1 MFNFFRVNDPIRLV
15 GILLYLILFSV
26 ISWVFFSFPST
37 TPALM
42 WMVLGE
48 RLSEGY
54 LLYVDVIDDTGPL
67 SAGVF
72 TGLHLLFGRSPIA
85 YVLLGKVFVL
95 FQIYY
100 WNSTLIKY
108 RVFDENTYLP
118 AIVMAALFHF
128 SFDLMYLSPTLLG
141 STFLLLAFGQL
152 FSHTVLQKES
162 SESTL
167 LIGIYGGLATGFH
180 WNFVFFL
187 PFIVFTGL
195 AISGFT
201 IRQLFLSI
209 MGFLLPIL
217 LISVFYFWKDG
228 LEQALQVWPIVFNY
242 PSYGYQPYLSWLAPG
257 VFPLLLALIGF
268 TISSFFR
275 GATINQQKQ
284 RQLIVIW
291 LLFSAGLF
299 FLVKNNASYQLVVFL
314 PALSYF
320 ISQFF
325 QRFSWTFLIRPAFFG
340 LVLVAPILTSF
351 YWTARTAVD
360 TSYFVVATDEIALPK
375 KSGLMVLEDNP
386 SPYLIHSLEGPF
398 LNYHMSVSYLQQEKT
413 LPQKAQV
420 FQMIRR
426 QLPKKVL
433 DKDGHFKDLLEE
445 LPALKEFYSEAN
457 PGIYSLKYEP
467 RK

>member
-1 MFNFFRVNDPIRLV
+1 
-15 GILLYLILFSV
+15 
-26 ISWVFFSFPST
+26 
-37 TPALM
+37 M

-48 RLSEGY
+48 RLSEGH
-54 LLYVDVIDDTGPL
+54 LLYVDVIDDTGAL

-72 TGLHLLFGRSPIA
+72 TGLHLLFGRSEIA
-85 YVLLGKVFVL
+85 YLLLGKIFVL

-187 PFIVFTGL
+187 PFLIFTGL
-195 AISGFT
+195 SISSFT
-201 IRQLFLSI
+201 VRQLFLAI

-217 LISVFYFWKDG
+217 LILVFYFWNDG
-228 LEQALQVWPIVFNY
+228 LEQALQVWPIVFTY
-242 PSYGYQPYLSWLAPG
+242 PNYGYQPYLSWLAPG
-257 VFPLLLALIGF
+257 VFPLVLALAGYFIG
-268 TISSFFR
+268 SFFR

-284 RQLIVIW
+284 RQLILIW

-299 FLVKNNASYQLVVFL
+299 FLVKNTASYQLVIFL
-314 PALSYF
+314 PAMSYF
-320 ISQFF
+320 ITQFF
-325 QRFSWTFLIRPAFFG
+325 LYFNWTLLLRPAFFG
-340 LVLVAPILTSF
+340 LVLALPIWGMNYWQERTKVDATYFVTAPIEKDPL
-351 YWTARTAVD
+351 
-360 TSYFVVATDEIALPK
+360 IQK
-375 KSGLMVLEDNP
+375 GLMVLEENP
-386 SPYLIHSLEGPF
+386 SPYLTHSLDGPF
-398 LNYHMSVSYLQQEKT
+398 LNFHMSASYLKQEKN
-413 LPQKAQV
+413 LQQKAQV

-426 QLPKKVL
+426 QQPQQVY
-433 DKDGHFKDLLEE
+433 DKEGLFKALLEE
-445 LPALKEFYSEAN
+445 LPALKEFYNEDK
-457 PGIYSLKYEP
+457 PGRYSK
-467 RK
+467 K

>member
-1 MFNFFRVNDPIRLV
+1 
-15 GILLYLILFSV
+15 
-26 ISWVFFSFPST
+26 
-37 TPALM
+37 M

-85 YVLLGKVFVL
+85 YILLGKIFVL
-95 FQIYY
+95 VQIYS

-187 PFIVFTGL
+187 PFLILTGL
-195 AISGFT
+195 AISSFT
-201 IRQLFLSI
+201 VRQLFLSI

-217 LISVFYFWKDG
+217 LILVFYFWKDG
-228 LEQALQVWPIVFNY
+228 LEHALQVWPMVFSY
-242 PSYGYQPYLSWLAPG
+242 PNYGYQPSLSWLAPG
-257 VFPLLLALIGF
+257 AFPILLALIGF
-268 TISSFFR
+268 AISSFFR

-284 RQLIVIW
+284 RQLIIIW

-314 PALSYF
+314 PAMTYF

-325 QRFSWTFLIRPAFFG
+325 LLFNWTLLVKPAFFG
-340 LVLVAPILTSF
+340 LVLVLPLWTLN
-351 YWTARTAVD
+351 YWTTRTAVD
-360 TSYFVVATDEIALPK
+360 TSYFVAAIDEITLPK
-375 KSGLMVLEDNP
+375 KTGVMVLEKDP
-386 SPYLIHSLEGPF
+386 SPYLYKTLDGPF
-398 LNYHMSVSYLQQEKT
+398 LNYNMSMRYLKKEKT
-413 LPQKAQV
+413 LQQKAQV
-420 FQMIRR
+420 FQMVRR
-426 QLPKKVL
+426 QKPQQVL
-433 DKDGHFKDLLEE
+433 DKDGLFKDLLDE
-445 LPALKEFYSEAN
+445 LPALKEFYIETS
-457 PGIYSLKYEP
+457 PGVYSIK
-467 RK
+467 

>member
-1 MFNFFRVNDPIRLV
+1 
-15 GILLYLILFSV
+15 
-26 ISWVFFSFPST
+26 
-37 TPALM
+37 M

-48 RLSEGY
+48 RLSEGN
-54 LLYVDVIDDTGPL
+54 LLYVDIIDDTGPL

-72 TGLHLLFGRSPIA
+72 TGLHLLFGRSELA
-85 YVLLGKVFVL
+85 YLLLGKIFVL

-108 RVFDENTYLP
+108 RVFDENTYFP

-187 PFIVFTGL
+187 PFLIFTGL

-201 IRQLFLSI
+201 VRQLFLSI

-217 LISVFYFWKDG
+217 LILVFYFWKDG
-228 LEQALQVWPIVFNY
+228 LEQALQVWPIVFTYPNY
-242 PSYGYQPYLSWLAPG
+242 AYQPYLSWLTPG
-257 VFPLLLALIGF
+257 VFPLVLALAGYFIG
-268 TISSFFR
+268 SFFR

-284 RQLIVIW
+284 RQLILIW

-314 PALSYF
+314 PAMSYF

-325 QRFSWTFLIRPAFFG
+325 LHFGWTLLLRPAFFG
-340 LVLVAPILTSF
+340 LILVLPIWGMN
-351 YWTARTAVD
+351 YWQDRTGID
-360 TSYFVVATDEIALPK
+360 TSYFVAQTFDLEPLIQRGV
-375 KSGLMVLEDNP
+375 MVLEEDP
-386 SPYLIHSLEGPF
+386 SPYLTHSLDGPF
-398 LNYHMSVSYLQQEKT
+398 LNFHMSASYLKQEKT
-413 LPQKAQV
+413 LQQKAQV

-426 QLPKKVL
+426 QMPAQVY
-433 DKDGHFKDLLEE
+433 DKQGHFKALLEE
-445 LPALKEFYSEAN
+445 LPALKEFYTEDK
-457 PGIYSLKYEP
+457 PGHYSK
-467 RK
+467 K

>member
-1 MFNFFRVNDPIRLV
+1 
-15 GILLYLILFSV
+15 
-26 ISWVFFSFPST
+26 
-37 TPALM
+37 M

-85 YVLLGKVFVL
+85 YILLGKIIVL
-95 FQIYY
+95 VQIYY

-187 PFIVFTGL
+187 PFLILTGL
-195 AISGFT
+195 AISSFT
-201 IRQLFLSI
+201 VRQLFLSI

-217 LISVFYFWKDG
+217 LILVFYFWKDG
-228 LEQALQVWPIVFNY
+228 LEHALQVWPMVFSY
-242 PSYGYQPYLSWLAPG
+242 PNYGYQPSLSWLAPG
-257 VFPLLLALIGF
+257 AFPILLALIGF
-268 TISSFFR
+268 AISSFFR

-284 RQLIVIW
+284 RQLIIIW

-314 PALSYF
+314 PAMTYF

-325 QRFSWTFLIRPAFFG
+325 LLFNWTLLVKPAFFG
-340 LVLVAPILTSF
+340 LVLVLPLWTLN
-351 YWTARTAVD
+351 YWTTRTAVD
-360 TSYFVVATDEIALPK
+360 TSYFVAAIDEITLPK
-375 KSGLMVLEDNP
+375 KTGVMVLEKDP
-386 SPYLIHSLEGPF
+386 SPYLYKTLDGPF
-398 LNYHMSVSYLQQEKT
+398 LNYNMSMRYLKQEKT
-413 LPQKAQV
+413 LQQKAQV
-420 FQMIRR
+420 FQMVRR
-426 QLPKKVL
+426 QKPQQVL
-433 DKDGHFKDLLEE
+433 DQDGLFKDLLDE
-445 LPALKEFYSEAN
+445 LPALKEFYIETS
-457 PGIYSLKYEP
+457 PGVYSIK
-467 RK
+467 

>member
-1 MFNFFRVNDPIRLV
+1 
-15 GILLYLILFSV
+15 
-26 ISWVFFSFPST
+26 
-37 TPALM
+37 M

-48 RLSEGY
+48 RLSEGN
-54 LLYVDVIDDTGPL
+54 LLYVDIIDDTGPL

-72 TGLHLLFGRSPIA
+72 TGLHLLFGRSELA
-85 YVLLGKVFVL
+85 YLLLGKIFVL

-108 RVFDENTYLP
+108 RVFDENTYFP

-187 PFIVFTGL
+187 PFLIFTGL

-217 LISVFYFWKDG
+217 LILVFYFWKDG
-228 LEQALQVWPIVFNY
+228 LEQALQVWPIVFTYPNY
-242 PSYGYQPYLSWLAPG
+242 AYQPYLSWLTPG
-257 VFPLLLALIGF
+257 VFPLVLALAGYFIG
-268 TISSFFR
+268 SFFR

-284 RQLIVIW
+284 RQLILIW

-314 PALSYF
+314 PAMSYF

-325 QRFSWTFLIRPAFFG
+325 LHFGWTLLLRPAFFG
-340 LVLVAPILTSF
+340 LILVLPIWGMN
-351 YWTARTAVD
+351 YWQDRTGID
-360 TSYFVVATDEIALPK
+360 TSYFVSQTFDLEPLIQ
-375 KSGLMVLEDNP
+375 SGVMVLEEDP
-386 SPYLIHSLEGPF
+386 SPYLTHSLDGPF
-398 LNYHMSVSYLQQEKT
+398 LNFHMSASYLKQEKT
-413 LPQKAQV
+413 LQQKAQV

-426 QLPKKVL
+426 QLPAQVY
-433 DKDGHFKDLLEE
+433 DNQGHFKVLLEE
-445 LPALKEFYSEAN
+445 LPALKEFYTEDK
-457 PGIYSLKYEP
+457 PGRYSK
-467 RK
+467 K

>member
-1 MFNFFRVNDPIRLV
+1 
-15 GILLYLILFSV
+15 
-26 ISWVFFSFPST
+26 
-37 TPALM
+37 M

-72 TGLHLLFGRSPIA
+72 SGIHLLFGRSPMA
-85 YVLLGKVFVL
+85 YILLGKVFVL
-95 FQIYY
+95 FQVYY

-118 AIVMAALFHF
+118 AIVLAALFHF

-167 LIGIYGGLATGFH
+167 LIGIYGGLAAGFH
-180 WNFVFFL
+180 WNFIFFL
-187 PFIVFTGL
+187 PFIAFTGL

-217 LISVFYFWKDG
+217 LIFVFYFWKDG
-228 LEQALQVWPIVFNY
+228 LQQAIQIWPTVFNY
-242 PSYGYQPYLSWLAPG
+242 PIYGYQPALSWLVPG
-257 VFPLLLALIGF
+257 AFPLLLALIGY

-299 FLVKNNASYQLVVFL
+299 FFEKNNATYQLVVFL

-325 QRFSWTFLIRPAFFG
+325 LKFNWTFLIRPAFFG
-340 LVLVAPILTSF
+340 LVLVMPILASF
-351 YWTARTAVD
+351 YWTTRTAVD
-360 TSYFVVATDEIALPK
+360 TTYFVVAPAETSLPQK
-375 KSGLMVLEDNP
+375 TGMMVLEEDP
-386 SPYLIHSLEGPF
+386 SPYLTNSLGGPF
-398 LNYHMSVSYLQQEKT
+398 LNYNMSISYLKQEKT

-433 DKDGHFKDLLEE
+433 DKEGHFKDLLEE
-445 LPALKEFYSEAN
+445 LPALKELYSESN
-457 PGIYSLKYEP
+457 PGIYSLKYKT

>member
-1 MFNFFRVNDPIRLV
+1 
-15 GILLYLILFSV
+15 
-26 ISWVFFSFPST
+26 
-37 TPALM
+37 M

-48 RLSEGY
+48 RLSEGH

-72 TGLHLLFGRSPIA
+72 TGLHLLFGRSELA
-85 YVLLGKVFVL
+85 YLFLGKIFIL

-167 LIGIYGGLATGFH
+167 LIGVFGGLATGFH

-187 PFIVFTGL
+187 PFLIFTGL
-195 AISGFT
+195 AISSFT
-201 IRQLFLSI
+201 LRQLFLSI

-217 LISVFYFWKDG
+217 LILVFYFWKDG
-228 LEQALQVWPIVFNY
+228 LEQALQVWPIVFTY
-242 PSYGYQPYLSWLAPG
+242 PKYGYQPYLSWLAPG
-257 VFPLLLALIGF
+257 ALPLLLAFAGYF
-268 TISSFFR
+268 ISSFFR

-284 RQLIVIW
+284 RQLILIW

-299 FLVKNNASYQLVVFL
+299 FLVKNTASYQLVVFL
-314 PALSYF
+314 PAMSYF
-320 ISQFF
+320 ITQFF
-325 QRFSWTFLIRPAFFG
+325 LHFSWTLLLRPAFFG
-340 LVLVAPILTSF
+340 LVLALPVWGMN
-351 YWTARTAVD
+351 YWQERTAID
-360 TSYFVVATDEIALPK
+360 TSYFATATYETDQLNRK
-375 KSGLMVLEDNP
+375 GLMVLEEDP
-386 SPYLIHSLEGPF
+386 SPYLTHSLDGPF
-398 LNYHMSVSYLQQEKT
+398 LNFHMSESYLKQEKT
-413 LPQKAQV
+413 LQQKAQV
-420 FQMIRR
+420 YQMIRL
-426 QLPKKVL
+426 QQPDQVF
-433 DKDGHFKDLLEE
+433 DKEGLFKALLEE
-445 LPALKEFYSEAN
+445 LPALKEFYTEVK
-457 PGIYSLKYEP
+457 PGVYTK
-467 RK
+467 K

>member
-1 MFNFFRVNDPIRLV
+1 
-15 GILLYLILFSV
+15 
-26 ISWVFFSFPST
+26 
-37 TPALM
+37 M

-48 RLSEGY
+48 RLSEGH
-54 LLYVDVIDDTGPL
+54 LLYVDVIDDTGAL

-72 TGLHLLFGRSPIA
+72 TGLHLLFGRSEIA
-85 YVLLGKVFVL
+85 YLLLGKIFVL

-187 PFIVFTGL
+187 PFLIFTGL
-195 AISGFT
+195 SISSFT
-201 IRQLFLSI
+201 VRQLFLAI

-217 LISVFYFWKDG
+217 LILVFYFWNDG
-228 LEQALQVWPIVFNY
+228 LEQALQVWPIVFTYPNY
-242 PSYGYQPYLSWLAPG
+242 VYQPYLSWLAPG
-257 VFPLLLALIGF
+257 VFPLVLALAGYFIG
-268 TISSFFR
+268 SFFR

-284 RQLIVIW
+284 RQLILIW

-299 FLVKNNASYQLVVFL
+299 FLVKNTASYQLVIFL
-314 PALSYF
+314 PAMSYF
-320 ISQFF
+320 ITQFF
-325 QRFSWTFLIRPAFFG
+325 LYFNWTLLLRPTFFG
-340 LVLVAPILTSF
+340 LVLALPIWGMNYWQERTKVDATYFVTAPIEKDPL
-351 YWTARTAVD
+351 
-360 TSYFVVATDEIALPK
+360 IQK
-375 KSGLMVLEDNP
+375 GLMVLEENP
-386 SPYLIHSLEGPF
+386 SPYLTQSLDGPF
-398 LNYHMSVSYLQQEKT
+398 LNFHMSASYLKQEKN
-413 LPQKAQV
+413 LQQKAQV

-426 QLPKKVL
+426 QQPEQVY
-433 DKDGHFKDLLEE
+433 DKEGLFKALLEE
-445 LPALKEFYSEAN
+445 LPALKEFYNEDK
-457 PGIYSLKYEP
+457 PGRYSK
-467 RK
+467 K

>member
-1 MFNFFRVNDPIRLV
+1 
-15 GILLYLILFSV
+15 
-26 ISWVFFSFPST
+26 
-37 TPALM
+37 M

-48 RLSEGY
+48 RLSEGH
-54 LLYVDVIDDTGPL
+54 LLYVDVIDDTGAL

-72 TGLHLLFGRSPIA
+72 TGLHLLFGRSEIA
-85 YVLLGKVFVL
+85 YLLLGKIFVL

-187 PFIVFTGL
+187 PFLIFTGL
-195 AISGFT
+195 SISSFT
-201 IRQLFLSI
+201 VRQLFLAI

-217 LISVFYFWKDG
+217 LILVFYFWNDG
-228 LEQALQVWPIVFNY
+228 LEQALQVWPIVFTYPNY
-242 PSYGYQPYLSWLAPG
+242 VYQPYLSWLAPG
-257 VFPLLLALIGF
+257 VFPLVLALAGYFIG
-268 TISSFFR
+268 SFFR

-284 RQLIVIW
+284 RQLILIW

-299 FLVKNNASYQLVVFL
+299 FLVKNTASYQLVIFL
-314 PALSYF
+314 PAMSYF
-320 ISQFF
+320 ITQFF
-325 QRFSWTFLIRPAFFG
+325 LYFNWTLLLRPAFFG
-340 LVLVAPILTSF
+340 LVLALPIWGMNYWQERTKVDATYFVTAPIEKDPL
-351 YWTARTAVD
+351 
-360 TSYFVVATDEIALPK
+360 IQK
-375 KSGLMVLEDNP
+375 GLMVLEENP
-386 SPYLIHSLEGPF
+386 SPYLTQSLDGPF
-398 LNYHMSVSYLQQEKT
+398 LNFHMSASYLKQEKN
-413 LPQKAQV
+413 LQQKAQV

-426 QLPKKVL
+426 QQPEQVY
-433 DKDGHFKDLLEE
+433 DKEGLFKALLEE
-445 LPALKEFYSEAN
+445 LPALKEFYNEDK
-457 PGIYSLKYEP
+457 PGRYSK
-467 RK
+467 K

>member
-1 MFNFFRVNDPIRLV
+1 
-15 GILLYLILFSV
+15 
-26 ISWVFFSFPST
+26 
-37 TPALM
+37 M

-48 RLSEGY
+48 RLSEGH
-54 LLYVDVIDDTGPL
+54 LLYVDVIDDTGAL

-72 TGLHLLFGRSPIA
+72 TGLHLLFGRSEIA
-85 YVLLGKVFVL
+85 YFLLGKIFVL

-108 RVFDENTYLP
+108 RVFDENTYFP

-187 PFIVFTGL
+187 PFLIFTGL
-195 AISGFT
+195 SISSFT
-201 IRQLFLSI
+201 VRQLFLSI

-217 LISVFYFWKDG
+217 LILVFYFWNDG
-228 LEQALQVWPIVFNY
+228 LEQALQVWPIVFTY
-242 PSYGYQPYLSWLAPG
+242 PNYGYQPYLSWLAPG
-257 VFPLLLALIGF
+257 IFPLLLALAGYFIG
-268 TISSFFR
+268 SFFR

-284 RQLIVIW
+284 RQLILIW

-299 FLVKNNASYQLVVFL
+299 FLVKNTASYQLVVFL
-314 PALSYF
+314 PAMSYF
-320 ISQFF
+320 ITQFF
-325 QRFSWTFLIRPAFFG
+325 LHFNWTLLLRPAFFG
-340 LVLVAPILTSF
+340 LVLALPVWGMS
-351 YWTARTAVD
+351 YWKERTKVD
-360 TSYFVVATDEIALPK
+360 TTYFVAAPFEKDQLIQK
-375 KSGLMVLEDNP
+375 GLMVLEENP
-386 SPYLIHSLEGPF
+386 SPYLTHSLDGPF
-398 LNYHMSVSYLQQEKT
+398 LNFHMSESYLKQEKN
-413 LPQKAQV
+413 LQQKAQV

-426 QLPKKVL
+426 QQPEQVY
-433 DKDGHFKDLLEE
+433 DKEGLFKALLEE
-445 LPALKEFYSEAN
+445 LPALKEFYNEDK
-457 PGIYSLKYEP
+457 PGRYSK
-467 RK
+467 K

>member
-15 GILLYLILFSV
+15 GILIYVILFSV

-37 TPALM
+37 TPTLM

-72 TGLHLLFGRSPIA
+72 TGIHLLFGRSHLA
-85 YVLLGKVFVL
+85 YILLGKIFVF

-100 WNSTLIKY
+100 WNSTLIRF

-118 AIVMAALFHF
+118 AIIMAALFHF

-152 FSHTVLQKES
+152 FSHTILQKES

-187 PFIVFTGL
+187 PFLVFTGL
-195 AISGFT
+195 VVSNFKV
-201 IRQLFLSI
+201 RQLFLAI

-217 LISVFYFWKDG
+217 LILVFYFWNDG
-228 LEQALQVWPIVFNY
+228 LEQALQVWPIVFTY
-242 PSYGYQPYLSWLAPG
+242 PNYGYQPSLSWLGPG
-257 VFPLLLALIGF
+257 AFPLLLTLIGYV
-268 TISSFFR
+268 ISSFFR
-275 GATINQQKQ
+275 GTTINQQKQ
-284 RQLIVIW
+284 RQLILTW

-325 QRFSWTFLIRPAFFG
+325 LHFNWILLIRPAFFG
-340 LVLVAPILTSF
+340 LVLVLPLWTLN
-351 YWTARTAVD
+351 YWTTRTTVD
-360 TSYFVVATDEIALPK
+360 TSYFLAAPDESTLPK
-375 KSGLMVLEDNP
+375 KTGVMVLEEDP
-386 SPYLIHSLEGPF
+386 SPYLNKSLEGPF
-398 LNYHMSVSYLQQEKT
+398 LNFHMSMSYLKQEKT
-413 LPQKAQV
+413 LQQKAQV

-426 QLPKKVL
+426 QQPKQVL
-433 DKDGHFKDLLEE
+433 DKEGLFKDLLEE
-445 LPALKEFYSEAN
+445 LPALKDFYTETN
-457 PGIYSLKYEP
+457 PGIYSIK
-467 RK
+467 

>member
-1 MFNFFRVNDPIRLV
+1 
-15 GILLYLILFSV
+15 
-26 ISWVFFSFPST
+26 
-37 TPALM
+37 M

-85 YVLLGKVFVL
+85 YILLGKIFVL
-95 FQIYY
+95 VQIYY

-187 PFIVFTGL
+187 PFLILTGL
-195 AISGFT
+195 AISSFSV
-201 IRQLFLSI
+201 RQLFLSI

-217 LISVFYFWKDG
+217 LILVFYFWNDG
-228 LEQALQVWPIVFNY
+228 LEHALQVWPMVFSY
-242 PSYGYQPYLSWLAPG
+242 PNYGYQPSLSWLAPG
-257 VFPLLLALIGF
+257 AFPLVLALIGF
-268 TISSFFR
+268 AISSFFR

-284 RQLIVIW
+284 RQLIIIW

-314 PALSYF
+314 PAMTYF

-325 QRFSWTFLIRPAFFG
+325 LLFNWTLLVKPAFFG
-340 LVLVAPILTSF
+340 LVLVLPLWTLN
-351 YWTARTAVD
+351 YWTTRTAVD
-360 TSYFVVATDEIALPK
+360 TSYFVAAIDEITLPK
-375 KSGLMVLEDNP
+375 KTGVMVLEKDP
-386 SPYLIHSLEGPF
+386 SPLLYKTLDGPF
-398 LNYHMSVSYLQQEKT
+398 LNYNMSMRYLKQEKT
-413 LPQKAQV
+413 LQQKAQV
-420 FQMIRR
+420 FQMVRR
-426 QLPKKVL
+426 QMPQQVL
-433 DKDGHFKDLLEE
+433 DKDGLFKDLLDE
-445 LPALKEFYSEAN
+445 LPALKEFYIETK
-457 PGIYSLKYEP
+457 PGVYSIK
-467 RK
+467 

>member
-1 MFNFFRVNDPIRLV
+1 MFSFFRVNDPIRLV
-15 GILLYLILFSV
+15 GILLYVILFSV

-37 TPALM
+37 TPTLM

-85 YVLLGKVFVL
+85 YILLGKIIVL
-95 FQIYY
+95 VQIYY

-187 PFIVFTGL
+187 PFLILTGL
-195 AISGFT
+195 AISSFT
-201 IRQLFLSI
+201 VRQLFLSI

-217 LISVFYFWKDG
+217 LILVFYFWKDG
-228 LEQALQVWPIVFNY
+228 LEHALQVWPMVFSY
-242 PSYGYQPYLSWLAPG
+242 PNYGYQPSLSWLAPG
-257 VFPLLLALIGF
+257 AFPILLALIGF
-268 TISSFFR
+268 AISSFFR

-284 RQLIVIW
+284 RQLIIIW

-314 PALSYF
+314 PAMTYF

-325 QRFSWTFLIRPAFFG
+325 LLFNWTLLVKPAFFG
-340 LVLVAPILTSF
+340 LVLVLPLWTLN
-351 YWTARTAVD
+351 YWTTRTAVD
-360 TSYFVVATDEIALPK
+360 TSYFVAAIDEITLPK
-375 KSGLMVLEDNP
+375 KTGVMVLEKDP
-386 SPYLIHSLEGPF
+386 SPYLYKTLDGPF
-398 LNYHMSVSYLQQEKT
+398 LNYNMSMSYLKQEKT
-413 LPQKAQV
+413 LQQKAQV
-420 FQMIRR
+420 FQMVRR
-426 QLPKKVL
+426 QKPQQVL
-433 DKDGHFKDLLEE
+433 DQDGLFKDLLDE
-445 LPALKEFYSEAN
+445 LPALKEFYIETS
-457 PGIYSLKYEP
+457 PGVYSIK
-467 RK
+467 

>member
-1 MFNFFRVNDPIRLV
+1 
-15 GILLYLILFSV
+15 
-26 ISWVFFSFPST
+26 
-37 TPALM
+37 
-42 WMVLGE
+42 
-48 RLSEGY
+48 
-54 LLYVDVIDDTGPL
+54 
-67 SAGVF
+67 
-72 TGLHLLFGRSPIA
+72 
-85 YVLLGKVFVL
+85 
-95 FQIYY
+95 
-100 WNSTLIKY
+100 
-108 RVFDENTYLP
+108 
-118 AIVMAALFHF
+118 
-128 SFDLMYLSPTLLG
+128 
-141 STFLLLAFGQL
+141 
-152 FSHTVLQKES
+152 
-162 SESTL
+162 
-167 LIGIYGGLATGFH
+167 
-180 WNFVFFL
+180 
-187 PFIVFTGL
+187 
-195 AISGFT
+195 
-201 IRQLFLSI
+201 

-217 LISVFYFWKDG
+217 LIFVFYFWKDG

-242 PSYGYQPYLSWLAPG
+242 PSYGYQPSLSWLAPG
-257 VFPLLLALIGF
+257 AFPLLLALIGF

-325 QRFSWTFLIRPAFFG
+325 QQFSWTFLIRPAFFG

-360 TSYFVVATDEIALPK
+360 TSYFVAATDEIALPK

>member
-1 MFNFFRVNDPIRLV
+1 
-15 GILLYLILFSV
+15 
-26 ISWVFFSFPST
+26 
-37 TPALM
+37 M

-85 YVLLGKVFVL
+85 YILLGKIIVL
-95 FQIYY
+95 VQIYY

-187 PFIVFTGL
+187 PFLILTGL
-195 AISGFT
+195 AISSFT
-201 IRQLFLSI
+201 VRQLFLSI

-217 LISVFYFWKDG
+217 LILVFYFWKDG
-228 LEQALQVWPIVFNY
+228 LEHALQVWPMVFSY
-242 PSYGYQPYLSWLAPG
+242 PNYGYQPSLSWLAPG
-257 VFPLLLALIGF
+257 AFPILLALIGF
-268 TISSFFR
+268 AISSFFR

-284 RQLIVIW
+284 RQLIIIW

-314 PALSYF
+314 PAMTYF

-325 QRFSWTFLIRPAFFG
+325 LLFNWTLLVKPAFFG
-340 LVLVAPILTSF
+340 LVLVLPLWILN
-351 YWTARTAVD
+351 YWTTRTAVD
-360 TSYFVVATDEIALPK
+360 TSYFVAAIDEITLPEK
-375 KSGLMVLEDNP
+375 TGVMVLEKDP
-386 SPYLIHSLEGPF
+386 SPYLYKTLDGPF
-398 LNYHMSVSYLQQEKT
+398 LNYNMSMRYLKKEKT
-413 LPQKAQV
+413 LQQKAQV
-420 FQMIRR
+420 FQMVRR
-426 QLPKKVL
+426 QKPQQIL
-433 DKDGHFKDLLEE
+433 DKDGLFKDLLDE
-445 LPALKEFYSEAN
+445 LPALKEFYIETS
-457 PGIYSLKYEP
+457 PGVYSIK
-467 RK
+467 

>member
-1 MFNFFRVNDPIRLV
+1 
-15 GILLYLILFSV
+15 
-26 ISWVFFSFPST
+26 
-37 TPALM
+37 
-42 WMVLGE
+42 
-48 RLSEGY
+48 
-54 LLYVDVIDDTGPL
+54 
-67 SAGVF
+67 
-72 TGLHLLFGRSPIA
+72 
-85 YVLLGKVFVL
+85 
-95 FQIYY
+95 
-100 WNSTLIKY
+100 
-108 RVFDENTYLP
+108 
-118 AIVMAALFHF
+118 MAALFHF

-167 LIGIYGGLATGFH
+167 LIGIYGGLAAGFH

-187 PFIVFTGL
+187 PFIAFTGL

-217 LISVFYFWKDG
+217 LIFVFYFWNDG
-228 LEQALQVWPIVFNY
+228 LEQALQIWPIVFNF
-242 PSYGYQPYLSWLAPG
+242 PSYGYQPSLSWLAPG
-257 VFPLLLALIGF
+257 AFPLLLALIGF

-325 QRFSWTFLIRPAFFG
+325 QQFSWTFLIRPAFFG

-360 TSYFVVATDEIALPK
+360 TSYFVAATGDIALPQ

-386 SPYLIHSLEGPF
+386 SPYLIHSLGGPF

-420 FQMIRR
+420 FQVIRR

-433 DKDGHFKDLLEE
+433 DKEGHFKDLLEE
-445 LPALKEFYSEAN
+445 LPALKEFYSKAK

>member
-1 MFNFFRVNDPIRLV
+1 
-15 GILLYLILFSV
+15 
-26 ISWVFFSFPST
+26 
-37 TPALM
+37 M

-72 TGLHLLFGRSPIA
+72 TGLHILFGRSPVA
-85 YVLLGKVFVL
+85 YILLGKIFVF

-187 PFIVFTGL
+187 PFLILTGL
-195 AISGFT
+195 AVSSFT
-201 IRQLFLSI
+201 VRQLFLAI

-217 LISVFYFWKDG
+217 LILVFYFWNDG
-228 LEQALQVWPIVFNY
+228 LEQALQVWPIVFSFPKY
-242 PSYGYQPYLSWLAPG
+242 SYQPSLSWLTPG
-257 VFPLLLALIGF
+257 AFPVLLALIGF
-268 TISSFFR
+268 AISSFFR

-325 QRFSWTFLIRPAFFG
+325 MHFSWTLLIRPAFFG
-340 LVLVAPILTSF
+340 LVLVLPLWTLN
-351 YWTARTAVD
+351 YWDDRIAVD
-360 TSYFVVATDEIALPK
+360 TSYFIADADNAPLPNK
-375 KSGLMVLEDNP
+375 EGLMVLEEDP
-386 SPYLIHSLEGPF
+386 SPYIYKSLDGPF
-398 LNYHMSVSYLQQEKT
+398 LNFHMSTSYLKQEKT
-413 LPQKAQV
+413 LQQKAQV

-426 QLPKKVL
+426 QQPKQVL
-433 DKDGHFKDLLEE
+433 DGEGLFKDLLEE
-445 LPALKEFYSEAN
+445 LPVLKEFYTETK
-457 PGIYSLKYEP
+457 PGIYSIKYET
-467 RK
+467 RKGQSTN

>member
-1 MFNFFRVNDPIRLV
+1 
-15 GILLYLILFSV
+15 
-26 ISWVFFSFPST
+26 
-37 TPALM
+37 M

-48 RLSEGY
+48 RLSEGH

-72 TGLHLLFGRSPIA
+72 TGLHLLFGRSELA
-85 YVLLGKVFVL
+85 YLFLGKIFIL

-167 LIGIYGGLATGFH
+167 LIGVFGGLATGFH

-187 PFIVFTGL
+187 PFLIFTGL
-195 AISGFT
+195 AISSFT
-201 IRQLFLSI
+201 LRQLFLSI

-217 LISVFYFWKDG
+217 LILVFYFWKDG
-228 LEQALQVWPIVFNY
+228 LEQALQVWPIVFTY
-242 PSYGYQPYLSWLAPG
+242 PKYGYQPYLSWLAPG
-257 VFPLLLALIGF
+257 TLPLLLAFAGYF
-268 TISSFFR
+268 ISSFFR

-284 RQLIVIW
+284 RQLILIW

-299 FLVKNNASYQLVVFL
+299 FLVKNTASYQLVVFL
-314 PALSYF
+314 PAMSYF
-320 ISQFF
+320 ITQFF
-325 QRFSWTFLIRPAFFG
+325 LHFSWTLLLRPAFFG
-340 LVLVAPILTSF
+340 LVLALPVWGMN
-351 YWTARTAVD
+351 YWQERIAID
-360 TSYFVVATDEIALPK
+360 TSYFATATYETDQLNRK
-375 KSGLMVLEDNP
+375 GLMVLEEDP
-386 SPYLIHSLEGPF
+386 SPYLTHSLDGPF
-398 LNYHMSVSYLQQEKT
+398 LNFHMSESYLKQEKT
-413 LPQKAQV
+413 LQQKAQV
-420 FQMIRR
+420 YQMIRL
-426 QLPKKVL
+426 QQPDQVF
-433 DKDGHFKDLLEE
+433 DKEGLFKALLEE
-445 LPALKEFYSEAN
+445 LPALKEFYTEVK
-457 PGIYSLKYEP
+457 PGVYTK
-467 RK
+467 K

>member
-1 MFNFFRVNDPIRLV
+1 
-15 GILLYLILFSV
+15 
-26 ISWVFFSFPST
+26 
-37 TPALM
+37 
-42 WMVLGE
+42 MVLGE

-72 TGLHLLFGRSPIA
+72 TGLHLLFGRSPMA
-85 YVLLGKVFVL
+85 YILLGKVFVL

-108 RVFDENTYLP
+108 RVFEETTYLP
-118 AIVMAALFHF
+118 AIVLAALFHF
-128 SFDLMYLSPTLLG
+128 SFDLMYLSPTLMG

-167 LIGIYGGLATGFH
+167 LIGIYGGLAAGFH

-187 PFIVFTGL
+187 PFIALTGL

-201 IRQLFLSI
+201 IRQLFLST

-217 LISVFYFWKDG
+217 LIFVFYFWKDG
-228 LEQALQVWPIVFNY
+228 LQQALQVWPIGFTY
-242 PSYGYQPYLSWLAPG
+242 PVYEYQPALSWLAPG
-257 VFPLLLALIGF
+257 AFPLLLALIGF

-291 LLFSAGLF
+291 LLFSASLF
-299 FLVKNNASYQLVVFL
+299 FFVKNNATYQLVVFL

-325 QRFSWTFLIRPAFFG
+325 LQFGWKPLIRPAFFG
-340 LVLVAPILTSF
+340 LVLIMPILASY
-351 YWTARTAVD
+351 YWTARTSVD
-360 TSYFVVATDEIALPK
+360 TTYFAGATAETGPLQKA
-375 KSGLMVLEDNP
+375 GVMVLEDDP
-386 SPYLIHSLEGPF
+386 SPYLTNSLEGPF
-398 LNYHMSVSYLQQEKT
+398 LNYHLSVSYLKQEKT

-420 FQMIRR
+420 FQMIRS
-426 QLPKKVL
+426 QLPKQVL
-433 DKDGHFKDLLEE
+433 DKEGHFKNLLEE
-445 LPALKEFYSEAN
+445 LPALKEFYSETN
-457 PGIYSLKYEP
+457 PGIYSLNYKT

>member
-1 MFNFFRVNDPIRLV
+1 
-15 GILLYLILFSV
+15 
-26 ISWVFFSFPST
+26 
-37 TPALM
+37 M

-48 RLSEGY
+48 RLSEGH

-72 TGLHLLFGRSPIA
+72 TGLHLLFGRSELA
-85 YVLLGKVFVL
+85 YLFLGKIFVL

-167 LIGIYGGLATGFH
+167 LIGIFGGLATGFH

-187 PFIVFTGL
+187 PFLIFTGL
-195 AISGFT
+195 AISSFT
-201 IRQLFLSI
+201 VRQLFLSI

-217 LISVFYFWKDG
+217 LILVFYFWNDG
-228 LEQALQVWPIVFNY
+228 LEHALQVWPIVFTY
-242 PSYGYQPYLSWLAPG
+242 PNYGYQPYLSWLAPG
-257 VFPLLLALIGF
+257 ALPLLLALAGFFIG
-268 TISSFFR
+268 SFFR

-284 RQLIVIW
+284 RQLILIW

-299 FLVKNNASYQLVVFL
+299 FLVKNTASYQLVVFL

-320 ISQFF
+320 ITQFF
-325 QRFSWTFLIRPAFFG
+325 LHFNWTLLLRPAFFA
-340 LVLVAPILTSF
+340 LVLALPIWGMN
-351 YWTARTAVD
+351 YWQGRTTVD
-360 TSYFVVATDEIALPK
+360 TSYFVTASYETNQLNQQ
-375 KSGLMVLEDNP
+375 GLMVLEEDP
-386 SPYLIHSLEGPF
+386 SPYLTHSLDGPF
-398 LNYHMSVSYLQQEKT
+398 LNFHMSKSYLKQEKT
-413 LPQKAQV
+413 LQQKAQV

-426 QLPKKVL
+426 QQPEQVYDNQGL
-433 DKDGHFKDLLEE
+433 FKGLLEE
-445 LPALKEFYSEAN
+445 LPALKEFYTEVK
-457 PGIYSLKYEP
+457 PGNYSK
-467 RK
+467 K

>member
-1 MFNFFRVNDPIRLV
+1 
-15 GILLYLILFSV
+15 
-26 ISWVFFSFPST
+26 
-37 TPALM
+37 M

-48 RLSEGY
+48 RLSEGN
-54 LLYVDVIDDTGPL
+54 LLYVDIIDDTGPL

-72 TGLHLLFGRSPIA
+72 TGLHLLFGRSELA
-85 YVLLGKVFVL
+85 YILLGKIFVL

-108 RVFDENTYLP
+108 RVFDENTYFP

-187 PFIVFTGL
+187 PFLIFTGL

-201 IRQLFLSI
+201 VRQLFLSI

-217 LISVFYFWKDG
+217 LILVFYFWKDG
-228 LEQALQVWPIVFNY
+228 LEQALQVWPIVFTYPNY
-242 PSYGYQPYLSWLAPG
+242 VYQPYLSWLAPG
-257 VFPLLLALIGF
+257 VFPLLLALAGYLIG
-268 TISSFFR
+268 SFFR

-284 RQLIVIW
+284 RQLILIW

-299 FLVKNNASYQLVVFL
+299 FLVKNTASYQLVVFL
-314 PALSYF
+314 PAMSYF
-320 ISQFF
+320 ITQFF
-325 QRFSWTFLIRPAFFG
+325 LHFGWTLLLRPAFFG
-340 LVLVAPILTSF
+340 LILVLPIWGMN
-351 YWTARTAVD
+351 YWQDRTGID
-360 TSYFVVATDEIALPK
+360 TSYFVAQTFDMEPLIQ
-375 KSGLMVLEDNP
+375 SGVMVLEEDP
-386 SPYLIHSLEGPF
+386 SPYLTHSLDGPF
-398 LNYHMSVSYLQQEKT
+398 LNYHMSASYLKQEKT
-413 LPQKAQV
+413 LQQKAQV

-426 QLPKKVL
+426 QLPVQVY
-433 DKDGHFKDLLEE
+433 DNQGHFKALLEE
-445 LPALKEFYSEAN
+445 LPALKEFYTEEK
-457 PGIYSLKYEP
+457 PGSYSK
-467 RK
+467 K

>member
-1 MFNFFRVNDPIRLV
+1 
-15 GILLYLILFSV
+15 
-26 ISWVFFSFPST
+26 
-37 TPALM
+37 M

-48 RLSEGY
+48 RLSEGH

-72 TGLHLLFGRSPIA
+72 TGLHLLFGRSELA
-85 YVLLGKVFVL
+85 YLFLGKIFIL

-167 LIGIYGGLATGFH
+167 LIGVFGGLATGFH

-187 PFIVFTGL
+187 PFLIFTGL
-195 AISGFT
+195 AISSFT
-201 IRQLFLSI
+201 LRQLFLSI

-217 LISVFYFWKDG
+217 LILVFYFWKDG
-228 LEQALQVWPIVFNY
+228 LEQALQVWPIVFTY
-242 PSYGYQPYLSWLAPG
+242 PKYGYQPYLSWLAPG
-257 VFPLLLALIGF
+257 TLPLLLAFAGYF
-268 TISSFFR
+268 ISSFFR

-284 RQLIVIW
+284 RQLILIW

-299 FLVKNNASYQLVVFL
+299 FLVKNTASYQLVVFL
-314 PALSYF
+314 PAMSYF
-320 ISQFF
+320 ITQFF
-325 QRFSWTFLIRPAFFG
+325 LHFSWTLLLRPAFFG
-340 LVLVAPILTSF
+340 LVLALPVWGMN
-351 YWTARTAVD
+351 YWQERTAID
-360 TSYFVVATDEIALPK
+360 TSYFATATYETDQLNRK
-375 KSGLMVLEDNP
+375 GLMVLEEDP
-386 SPYLIHSLEGPF
+386 SPYLTHSLDGPF
-398 LNYHMSVSYLQQEKT
+398 LNFHMSESYLKQEKT
-413 LPQKAQV
+413 LQQKAQV
-420 FQMIRR
+420 YQMIRL
-426 QLPKKVL
+426 QQPDQVF
-433 DKDGHFKDLLEE
+433 DKEGLFKALLEE
-445 LPALKEFYSEAN
+445 LPALKEFYTEVK
-457 PGIYSLKYEP
+457 PGVYTK
-467 RK
+467 K

>member
-1 MFNFFRVNDPIRLV
+1 
-15 GILLYLILFSV
+15 
-26 ISWVFFSFPST
+26 
-37 TPALM
+37 
-42 WMVLGE
+42 MVLGE
-48 RLSEGY
+48 RLSEGH
-54 LLYVDVIDDTGPL
+54 LLYVDVIDDTGAL

-72 TGLHLLFGRSPIA
+72 TGLHLLFGRSEIA
-85 YVLLGKVFVL
+85 YLLLGKIFVL

-187 PFIVFTGL
+187 PFLIFTGL
-195 AISGFT
+195 SISSFT
-201 IRQLFLSI
+201 VRQLFLAI

-217 LISVFYFWKDG
+217 LILVFYFWNDG
-228 LEQALQVWPIVFNY
+228 LEQALQVWPIVFTY
-242 PSYGYQPYLSWLAPG
+242 PNYGYQPYLSWLAPG
-257 VFPLLLALIGF
+257 IFPLVLALAGYFIG
-268 TISSFFR
+268 SFFR

-284 RQLIVIW
+284 RQLILIW

-299 FLVKNNASYQLVVFL
+299 FLVKNTASYQLVIFL
-314 PALSYF
+314 PAMSYF
-320 ISQFF
+320 ITQFF
-325 QRFSWTFLIRPAFFG
+325 LYFNWTLLLRPAFFG
-340 LVLVAPILTSF
+340 LVLALPIWGMNYWQERTKVDATYFVTAPIEKDPL
-351 YWTARTAVD
+351 
-360 TSYFVVATDEIALPK
+360 IQK
-375 KSGLMVLEDNP
+375 GLMVLEENP
-386 SPYLIHSLEGPF
+386 SPYLTHSLDGPF
-398 LNYHMSVSYLQQEKT
+398 LNFHMSASYLKQEKN
-413 LPQKAQV
+413 LQQKAQV

-426 QLPKKVL
+426 QQPEQVY
-433 DKDGHFKDLLEE
+433 DKEGLFKALIEE
-445 LPALKEFYSEAN
+445 LPALKEFYNEDK
-457 PGIYSLKYEP
+457 PGRYSK
-467 RK
+467 K

>member
-1 MFNFFRVNDPIRLV
+1 
-15 GILLYLILFSV
+15 
-26 ISWVFFSFPST
+26 
-37 TPALM
+37 M

-48 RLSEGY
+48 RLSEGN
-54 LLYVDVIDDTGPL
+54 LLYVDIIDDTGPL

-72 TGLHLLFGRSPIA
+72 TGLHLLFGRSELA
-85 YVLLGKVFVL
+85 YLLLGKVFVL

-108 RVFDENTYLP
+108 RVFDENTYFP

-187 PFIVFTGL
+187 PFLIFTGL

-217 LISVFYFWKDG
+217 LILVFYFWKDG
-228 LEQALQVWPIVFNY
+228 LEQALQVWPIVFTYPNY
-242 PSYGYQPYLSWLAPG
+242 VYQPYLSWLAPG
-257 VFPLLLALIGF
+257 VFPLVLALAGYFIG
-268 TISSFFR
+268 SFFR

-284 RQLIVIW
+284 RQLILIW
-291 LLFSAGLF
+291 LLFSVGLF
-299 FLVKNNASYQLVVFL
+299 FLVKNTASYQLVVFL
-314 PALSYF
+314 PAMSYF

-325 QRFSWTFLIRPAFFG
+325 LHFGWTLLLRPAFFG
-340 LVLVAPILTSF
+340 LILVLPIWGMN
-351 YWTARTAVD
+351 YWQDRTGID
-360 TSYFVVATDEIALPK
+360 TSYFVSQTFDLEPLIQ
-375 KSGLMVLEDNP
+375 SGVMVLEEDP
-386 SPYLIHSLEGPF
+386 SPYLTHSLDGPF
-398 LNYHMSVSYLQQEKT
+398 LNFHMSASYLKQEKT
-413 LPQKAQV
+413 LQQKAQV

-426 QLPKKVL
+426 QLPAQVY
-433 DKDGHFKDLLEE
+433 DNQGHFKALLEE
-445 LPALKEFYSEAN
+445 LPVLKEFYIEEK
-457 PGIYSLKYEP
+457 PGRYSK
-467 RK
+467 K

>member
-1 MFNFFRVNDPIRLV
+1 
-15 GILLYLILFSV
+15 
-26 ISWVFFSFPST
+26 
-37 TPALM
+37 M

-85 YVLLGKVFVL
+85 YILLGKIFVL
-95 FQIYY
+95 VQIYY

-187 PFIVFTGL
+187 PFLILTGL
-195 AISGFT
+195 AISSFT
-201 IRQLFLSI
+201 VRQMFLSI

-217 LISVFYFWKDG
+217 LILVFYFWNDG
-228 LEQALQVWPIVFNY
+228 LEHALQVWPMVFSY
-242 PSYGYQPYLSWLAPG
+242 PNYGYQPSLSWLAPG
-257 VFPLLLALIGF
+257 AFPLVLALIGF
-268 TISSFFR
+268 AISSFFR

-284 RQLIVIW
+284 RQLIIIW

-314 PALSYF
+314 PAMTYF

-325 QRFSWTFLIRPAFFG
+325 LLFNWTLLVKPAFFG
-340 LVLVAPILTSF
+340 LVLVLPLWTLN
-351 YWTARTAVD
+351 YWTTRTAVD
-360 TSYFVVATDEIALPK
+360 TSYFVAAIDEITLPK
-375 KSGLMVLEDNP
+375 KTGVMVLEKDP
-386 SPYLIHSLEGPF
+386 SPYLYKTLDGPF
-398 LNYHMSVSYLQQEKT
+398 LNYNMSMRYLKQEKT
-413 LPQKAQV
+413 LQQKAQV
-420 FQMIRR
+420 FQMVRR
-426 QLPKKVL
+426 QKPQQVL
-433 DKDGHFKDLLEE
+433 DKNGLFKDLLDE
-445 LPALKEFYSEAN
+445 LPALKEFYIETS
-457 PGIYSLKYEP
+457 PGVYSIK
-467 RK
+467 

>member
-1 MFNFFRVNDPIRLV
+1 
-15 GILLYLILFSV
+15 
-26 ISWVFFSFPST
+26 
-37 TPALM
+37 M

-85 YVLLGKVFVL
+85 YILLGKIFVL
-95 FQIYY
+95 VQIYY

-187 PFIVFTGL
+187 PFLILTGL
-195 AISGFT
+195 AISSFT
-201 IRQLFLSI
+201 VRQLFLSI

-217 LISVFYFWKDG
+217 LILVFYFWNDG
-228 LEQALQVWPIVFNY
+228 LEHALQVWPMVFSY
-242 PSYGYQPYLSWLAPG
+242 PNYGYQPSLSWLAPG
-257 VFPLLLALIGF
+257 AFPLVLALIGF
-268 TISSFFR
+268 AISSFFR

-284 RQLIVIW
+284 RQLIIIW

-314 PALSYF
+314 PAMTYF

-325 QRFSWTFLIRPAFFG
+325 LLFNWTLLVKPAFFG
-340 LVLVAPILTSF
+340 LVLVLPLWTLN
-351 YWTARTAVD
+351 YWTTRTAVD
-360 TSYFVVATDEIALPK
+360 TSYFVATIDEITLPK
-375 KSGLMVLEDNP
+375 KTGVMVLEKDP
-386 SPYLIHSLEGPF
+386 SPYLYKTLDGPF
-398 LNYHMSVSYLQQEKT
+398 LNYNMSMRYLKQEKT
-413 LPQKAQV
+413 LQQKAQV
-420 FQMIRR
+420 FQMVRR
-426 QLPKKVL
+426 QKPQQVL
-433 DKDGHFKDLLEE
+433 DKNGLFKDLLDE
-445 LPALKEFYSEAN
+445 LPALKEFYIETS
-457 PGIYSLKYEP
+457 PGVYSIK
-467 RK
+467 

>member
-1 MFNFFRVNDPIRLV
+1 
-15 GILLYLILFSV
+15 
-26 ISWVFFSFPST
+26 
-37 TPALM
+37 M

-85 YVLLGKVFVL
+85 YILLGKIIVL
-95 FQIYY
+95 VQIYY

-187 PFIVFTGL
+187 PFLILTGL
-195 AISGFT
+195 AISSFT
-201 IRQLFLSI
+201 VRQLFLSI

-217 LISVFYFWKDG
+217 LILVFYFWKDG
-228 LEQALQVWPIVFNY
+228 LEHALQVWPMVFSY
-242 PSYGYQPYLSWLAPG
+242 PNYGYQPSLSWLAPG
-257 VFPLLLALIGF
+257 AFPILLALIGF
-268 TISSFFR
+268 AISSFFR

-284 RQLIVIW
+284 RQLIIIW

-314 PALSYF
+314 PAMTYF

-325 QRFSWTFLIRPAFFG
+325 LLFNWTLLVKPAFFG
-340 LVLVAPILTSF
+340 LVLVLPLWTLN
-351 YWTARTAVD
+351 YWTTRTAVD
-360 TSYFVVATDEIALPK
+360 TSYFVAAIDEITLPEK
-375 KSGLMVLEDNP
+375 TGVMVLEKDP
-386 SPYLIHSLEGPF
+386 SPYLYKTLDGPF
-398 LNYHMSVSYLQQEKT
+398 LNYNMSMRYLKKEKT
-413 LPQKAQV
+413 LQQKAQV
-420 FQMIRR
+420 FQMVRR
-426 QLPKKVL
+426 QKPQQVL
-433 DKDGHFKDLLEE
+433 DKDGLFKDLLDE
-445 LPALKEFYSEAN
+445 LPALKEFYIETS
-457 PGIYSLKYEP
+457 PGVYSIK
-467 RK
+467 

>member
-1 MFNFFRVNDPIRLV
+1 
-15 GILLYLILFSV
+15 
-26 ISWVFFSFPST
+26 
-37 TPALM
+37 M

-48 RLSEGY
+48 RLSEGH
-54 LLYVDVIDDTGPL
+54 LLYVDVIDDTGAL

-72 TGLHLLFGRSPIA
+72 TGLHLLFGRSEIA
-85 YVLLGKVFVL
+85 YLLLGKIFVL

-187 PFIVFTGL
+187 PFLIFTGL
-195 AISGFT
+195 SISSFT
-201 IRQLFLSI
+201 VRQLFLAI

-217 LISVFYFWKDG
+217 LILVFYFWNDG
-228 LEQALQVWPIVFNY
+228 LEQALQVWPIVFTYPNY
-242 PSYGYQPYLSWLAPG
+242 VYQPYLSWLAPG
-257 VFPLLLALIGF
+257 VFPLVLALAGYFIG
-268 TISSFFR
+268 SFFR

-284 RQLIVIW
+284 RQLILIW

-299 FLVKNNASYQLVVFL
+299 FLVKNTASYQLVIFL
-314 PALSYF
+314 PAMSYF
-320 ISQFF
+320 ITQFF
-325 QRFSWTFLIRPAFFG
+325 LYFNWTLLLRPAFFG
-340 LVLVAPILTSF
+340 LVLALPIWGMNYWQERTKVDATYFVTAPIEKDPL
-351 YWTARTAVD
+351 
-360 TSYFVVATDEIALPK
+360 IQK
-375 KSGLMVLEDNP
+375 GLMVLEENP
-386 SPYLIHSLEGPF
+386 SPYLTHSLDGPF
-398 LNYHMSVSYLQQEKT
+398 LNFHMSASYLKQEKN
-413 LPQKAQV
+413 LQQKAQV

-426 QLPKKVL
+426 QQPQQVY
-433 DKDGHFKDLLEE
+433 DKEGLFKALLEE
-445 LPALKEFYSEAN
+445 LPALKEFYNEDK
-457 PGIYSLKYEP
+457 PGRYSK
-467 RK
+467 K

>member
-1 MFNFFRVNDPIRLV
+1 
-15 GILLYLILFSV
+15 
-26 ISWVFFSFPST
+26 
-37 TPALM
+37 
-42 WMVLGE
+42 MVLGE
-48 RLSEGY
+48 RLSEGH
-54 LLYVDVIDDTGPL
+54 LLYVDVIDDTGAL

-72 TGLHLLFGRSPIA
+72 TGLHLLFGRSEIA
-85 YVLLGKVFVL
+85 YLLLGKIFVL

-187 PFIVFTGL
+187 PFLIFTGL
-195 AISGFT
+195 SISSFT
-201 IRQLFLSI
+201 VRQLFLAI

-217 LISVFYFWKDG
+217 LILVFYFWNDG
-228 LEQALQVWPIVFNY
+228 LEQALQVWPIVFTY
-242 PSYGYQPYLSWLAPG
+242 PNYGYQPYLSWLAPG
-257 VFPLLLALIGF
+257 IFPLVLALAGYFIG
-268 TISSFFR
+268 SFFR

-284 RQLIVIW
+284 RQLILIW

-299 FLVKNNASYQLVVFL
+299 FLVKNTASYQLVIFL
-314 PALSYF
+314 PAMSYF
-320 ISQFF
+320 ITQFF
-325 QRFSWTFLIRPAFFG
+325 LYFNWTLLLRPAFFG
-340 LVLVAPILTSF
+340 LVLALPIWGMNYWQERTKVDATYFVTAPIEKDPL
-351 YWTARTAVD
+351 
-360 TSYFVVATDEIALPK
+360 IQK
-375 KSGLMVLEDNP
+375 GLMVLEENP
-386 SPYLIHSLEGPF
+386 SPYLTHSLDGPF
-398 LNYHMSVSYLQQEKT
+398 LNFHMSASYLKQEKN
-413 LPQKAQV
+413 LQQKAQV

-426 QLPKKVL
+426 QQPEQVY
-433 DKDGHFKDLLEE
+433 DKEGLFKALLEE
-445 LPALKEFYSEAN
+445 LPALKEFYNEDK
-457 PGIYSLKYEP
+457 PGRYSK
-467 RK
+467 K

>member
-1 MFNFFRVNDPIRLV
+1 
-15 GILLYLILFSV
+15 
-26 ISWVFFSFPST
+26 
-37 TPALM
+37 M

-48 RLSEGY
+48 RLSEGH
-54 LLYVDVIDDTGPL
+54 LLYVDIIDDTGPL

-72 TGLHLLFGRSPIA
+72 TGLHILFGRSELA
-85 YVLLGKVFVL
+85 YLLLGKIFVL

-187 PFIVFTGL
+187 PFLIFTGL
-195 AISGFT
+195 AISSFT
-201 IRQLFLSI
+201 VRQLFLSI

-217 LISVFYFWKDG
+217 LILVFYFWNDG
-228 LEQALQVWPIVFNY
+228 LEQALQVWPIVFTYPNY
-242 PSYGYQPYLSWLAPG
+242 SYQTYLSWLAPG
-257 VFPLLLALIGF
+257 ALPLVLALAGYF
-268 TISSFFR
+268 ISSFFR

-284 RQLIVIW
+284 RQLILIW

-299 FLVKNNASYQLVVFL
+299 FLVKNTASYQLVVFL
-314 PALSYF
+314 PAMSYF
-320 ISQFF
+320 ITQFF
-325 QRFSWTFLIRPAFFG
+325 LHFSWALLLRPAFFG
-340 LVLVAPILTSF
+340 LVLALPLWAIN
-351 YWTARTAVD
+351 YWQERVAVD
-360 TSYFVVATDEIALPK
+360 TSYFVTASYATNQLNQR
-375 KSGLMVLEDNP
+375 GVMVLEEDP
-386 SPYLIHSLEGPF
+386 SPYLTHSLDGPF
-398 LNYHMSVSYLQQEKT
+398 LNFHMSERYLKQEKT
-413 LPQKAQV
+413 LQQKAQV

-426 QLPKKVL
+426 QQPEQVY
-433 DKDGHFKDLLEE
+433 DKQGLFKALLEE
-445 LPALKEFYSEAN
+445 LPALNEFYTEDK
-457 PGIYSLKYEP
+457 PGSYSK
-467 RK
+467 K

>member
-1 MFNFFRVNDPIRLV
+1 MFSFFRVNDPIRLV
-15 GILLYLILFSV
+15 GILLYVILFSV

-37 TPALM
+37 TPTLM

-85 YVLLGKVFVL
+85 YILLGKIIVL
-95 FQIYY
+95 VQIYY

-187 PFIVFTGL
+187 PFLILTGL
-195 AISGFT
+195 AISSFT
-201 IRQLFLSI
+201 VRQLFLSI

-217 LISVFYFWKDG
+217 LILVFYFWKDG
-228 LEQALQVWPIVFNY
+228 LEHALQVWPMVFSY
-242 PSYGYQPYLSWLAPG
+242 PNYGYQPSLSWLAPG
-257 VFPLLLALIGF
+257 AFPILLALIGF
-268 TISSFFR
+268 AISSFFR

-284 RQLIVIW
+284 RQLIIIW

-314 PALSYF
+314 PAMTYF

-325 QRFSWTFLIRPAFFG
+325 LLFNWTLLVKPAFFG
-340 LVLVAPILTSF
+340 LVLVLPLWTLN
-351 YWTARTAVD
+351 YWTTRTAVD
-360 TSYFVVATDEIALPK
+360 TSYFVAAIDEITLPEK
-375 KSGLMVLEDNP
+375 TGVMVLEKDP
-386 SPYLIHSLEGPF
+386 SPYLYKTLDGPF
-398 LNYHMSVSYLQQEKT
+398 LNYNMSMRYLKKEKT
-413 LPQKAQV
+413 LQQKAQV
-420 FQMIRR
+420 FQMVRR
-426 QLPKKVL
+426 QKPQQVL
-433 DKDGHFKDLLEE
+433 DKDGLFKDLLDE
-445 LPALKEFYSEAN
+445 LPALKEFYIETS
-457 PGIYSLKYEP
+457 PGVYSIK
-467 RK
+467 